1 MIKSRIELHTIILA
15 VMFTSAASLI
25 GYQTLSEYQRVKEER
40 TQLTLKQNIC
50 YLVEMAPY
58 ASWFRNKNHETDW
71 FNQAY
76 QKQFD
81 KMSAENFLS
90 QLITTEDEILQT
102 RKPVVQLITVT
113 EGTGKGA
120 YTVLTYPVYD
130 DARELVGVGG
140 VAIKD
145 AALKNGTLPTI
156 TDIESGELS
165 SDY

>member
-15 VMFTSAASLI
+15 VMFTSAAALI
-25 GYQTLSEYQRVKEER
+25 GYQTLSEYQRVKEEK

-58 ASWFRNKNHETDW
+58 ASWFRNLNHETDW
-71 FNQAY
+71 FNHAY
-76 QKQFD
+76 QQQFD
-81 KMSAENFLS
+81 KTSAENFLR

-113 EGTGKGA
+113 EGSGRGS
-120 YTVLTYPVYD
+120 YTVLTYPVFD
-130 DARELVGVGG
+130 DTRELVGVGG

-145 AALKNGTLPTI
+145 ATLKNGTLPTI
-156 TDIESGELS
+156 IGTVVVPQ